1 MLRVVQDEYLFVIN
15 VIEARSL
22 HSETI
27 YLVQTTFSKKKINV
41 KNKEKKPVNN
51 KFVNNYPVKDTN
63 LMYISHVECL

>member
-15 VIEARSL
+15 VIKARSL
-22 HSETI
+22 HSEPFI
-27 YLVQTTFSKKKINV
+27 LFRLHLVKKINV